1 MRLSHSQRLIAAM
14 LLMAYSITGTSLMPA
29 LMAVAAW
36 VDGSHSVMVARSEC
50 GTRVLLHHSKATG
63 YTPSLQDHTSPLA
76 RIIVSFCRSSE
87 GGDHQ
92 MVASQFESGMRSDR
106 EDAARAAKEVP
117 MVNMDATRQ
126 RLVSM
131 DHVGHRALRT
141 SFPPAPSKVAQGAVL
156 PLIASVQLMI

>member
-1 MRLSHSQRLIAAM
+1 MRLSHLQRLVAAV

-36 VDGSHSVMVARSEC
+36 VDGSHSVMVAQSEN
-50 GTRVLLHHSKATG
+50 GTRVMLHHSMATG
-63 YTPSLQDHTSPLA
+63 YTPSVQDHTSPLA
-76 RIIVSFCRSSE
+76 RIIVSLCSSSE

-92 MVASQFESGMRSDR
+92 MVASQFESGARSDR

-117 MVNMDATRQ
+117 TVNADATRQ

-131 DHVGHRALRT
+131 ELVSRRTLRT
-141 SFPPAPSKVAQGAVL
+141 SLPPAPSKVAQGAVL
-156 PLIASVQLMI
+156 PLLASVQLMI